1 MDKKCALI
9 SKTRTFLSDPKLLN
23 GRVASFDLKRCSD
36 TTVTVQCNAV
46 SSEHCKCC
54 HYHHSS
60 HSATAMKHSEAAVL
74 MVADLADL
82 FTEDSEA
89 LE

>member
-1 MDKKCALI
+1 M
-9 SKTRTFLSDPKLLN
+9 LS
-23 GRVASFDLKRCSD
+23 
-36 TTVTVQCNAV
+36 
-46 SSEHCKCC
+46 
-54 HYHHSS
+54 YHRSS